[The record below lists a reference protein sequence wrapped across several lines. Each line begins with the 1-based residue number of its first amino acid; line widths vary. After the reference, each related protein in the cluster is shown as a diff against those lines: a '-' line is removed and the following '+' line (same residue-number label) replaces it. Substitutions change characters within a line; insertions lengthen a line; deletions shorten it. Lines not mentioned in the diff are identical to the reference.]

1 MHDRWKFVKLAAL
14 VSRNRSARR
23 TPAREA
29 GSSSARHLAD
39 TAVGTASTNN
49 KCAIID
55 TTMHNPPAVT
65 APSTGQWGAF
75 QAAGGRKRGRRYA
88 PAAIAAALAGFAVS
102 PAHAQTTIDAH
113 ATAAYV
119 TAAGDTLYEVAQR
132 YLTDAGGWRALARL
146 NNVSAPRRLPAGM
159 TLRLPLAL
167 LRRDS
172 MSASIVALSGLVTAR
187 WHGTAKGQKAMPAVP
202 LLLGRLLGENDTIS
216 TGPDGFAT
224 LELDDGSYVSLVP
237 NTRIVLASLRKM
249 ALTGIEDHVIELQKG
264 EVSNEV
270 THAKQPGDRFEVR
283 TPSIVA
289 GVRGTRFRV
298 NEMSAMTAVEV
309 LDGTVA
315 VGTSAQTEPGNAE
328 QPSVPSQFV
337 GAGQGSA
344 TPAGG
349 AVGAPK
355 ALLTA
360 PTLVDPGKVQDG
372 KTVTFNVA
380 PAPGADGYRIQI
392 ARDADL
398 LDLIRDSRAA
408 APRASFDDVPDG
420 TYFVRISAIDAHGL
434 EGLPRVY
441 AFERRTNELSASAT
455 AHAGSHAYRFS
466 WRASRADAKTRYRLV
481 LSRYA
486 DLHDPVVDA
495 VDLTDDSLVVSDLPP
510 GDYYWRVVSEQYD
523 RGRFYETNGP
533 VRTFTLAK

>member
-1 MHDRWKFVKLAAL
+1 MGAA
-14 VSRNRSARR
+14 
-23 TPAREA
+23 
-29 GSSSARHLAD
+29 
-39 TAVGTASTNN
+39 
-49 KCAIID
+49 
-55 TTMHNPPAVT
+55 
-65 APSTGQWGAF
+65 
-75 QAAGGRKRGRRYA
+75 
-88 PAAIAAALAGFAVS
+88 
-102 PAHAQTTIDAH
+102 
-113 ATAAYV
+113 
-119 TAAGDTLYEVAQR
+119 
-132 YLTDAGGWRALARL
+132 
-146 NNVSAPRRLPAGM
+146 
-159 TLRLPLAL
+159 
-167 LRRDS
+167 
-172 MSASIVALSGLVTAR
+172 
-187 WHGTAKGQKAMPAVP
+187 PAVP
-202 LLLGRLLGENDTIS
+202 LWLGRTIGENDAVS

-237 NTRIVLASLRKM
+237 NSRIVLASLRKM

-270 THAKQPGDRFEVR
+270 THARQPGDRFEVR

-315 VGTSAQTEPGNAE
+315 VGTSARTESGKTE
-328 QPSVPSQFV
+328 QPNVPSQFV

-344 TPAGG
+344 TPTGG
-349 AVGAPK
+349 AVGVPQP
-355 ALLTA
+355 LLPA
-360 PTLVDPGKVQDG
+360 PTLVDPAKVQDG

-380 PAPGADGYRIQI
+380 PAPDAGGYRIQI

-398 LDLIRDSRAA
+398 LDLIRDAREAV
-408 APRASFDDVPDG
+408 PHASFADVPDG
-420 TYFVRISAIDAHGL
+420 TYFVRISAIDANGL

-441 AFERRTNELSASAT
+441 AFERRTNELSASA
-455 AHAGSHAYRFS
+455 AARAGSHEYRFS
-466 WRASRADAKTRYRLV
+466 WRASRADATTRFRLV
-481 LSRYA
+481 LSRYP

-523 RGRFYETNGP
+523 HGRFYETNGP